1 MNQNNHDILLVEDDS
16 ADAELTTRTL
26 QKQRAAG
33 NIVIA
38 RDGAEALDYL
48 FCRGEFSEKDISHI
62 PQLVLLDEVK
72 AIGRAFGCTVNDVL
86 KAIKADR
93 RTCCIPV
100 IVMTSSNH
108 EDDLL
113 ECYRGGANSYITK
126 PVNLSLFEE
135 TVKQIGKYWLGFN
148 LPPPEAAFEIR

>member
-1 MNQNNHDILLVEDDS
+1 MALRALILDDAREDVELLLYELKSKGFAINATVTHNQDEFLTALQEGSFDVVLSDYRLPEWTGL
-16 ADAELTTRTL
+16 DAF
-26 QKQRAAG
+26 AA
-33 NIVIA
+33 
-38 RDGAEALDYL
+38 
-48 FCRGEFSEKDISHI
+48 
-62 PQLVLLDEVK
+62 
-72 AIGRAFGCTVNDVL
+72 L

-148 LPPPEAAFEIR
+148 LPPPEAAFEKR